1 MRNAITTL
9 LFFIITVVAQ
19 AQESYTLTGVVTDE
33 KDVPIPGATVFLGD
47 SRKATVSNGEG
58 KFVLQQV
65 QPGKYNL
72 VVKMIGYV
80 VTMHE
85 FMLQNNNMRF
95 RVKLPEDNVMLN
107 TVEISG
113 MSLAERKRHLQIFLT
128 CFFGTSK
135 YAKQCKIL
143 NPDDIKLKFDKKKN
157 ILTASSNDFLV
168 IENKALGYTMKYL
181 LNNFVYNRQVFNENL
196 LSFDGTLF
204 FEEMKASN
212 RQVKKWEEE
221 RVKTYLGSS
230 THFFKSLLDNALDS
244 EGFVVYRM
252 LNQQALKIYGKKQ
265 QKIPDAYFSPVKD
278 LKSYV
283 TDVDDNFKIFDS
295 GKLKKD
301 SLDLF
306 VVYTPEKE
314 PVDFIERVDRV
325 RRFFEMPAGQTS
337 FVQVVGDSVLLSKTG
352 IMATQRAVWFTGY
365 WTWGRVSA
373 FLPSDYEVPANIDPR
388 KKKTLIK
395 PILSSN

>member
-1 MRNAITTL
+1 MKRAIITL
-9 LFFIITVVAQ
+9 LFFIGTVAAQ
-19 AQESYTLTGVVTDE
+19 AQQTYNITGIVTDE
-33 KDVPIPGATVFLGD
+33 KDAPIAGATVFLAD
-47 SRKATVSNGEG
+47 SRKATVSDGEG
-58 KFVLQQV
+58 KFALQQV

-107 TVEISG
+107 TVEISA
-113 MSLAERKRHLQIFLT
+113 MSLAERKRHLQTFLA
-128 CFFGTSK
+128 CFLGTSK
-135 YAKQCKIL
+135 YAKECKIL
-143 NPDDIKLKFDKKKN
+143 NPDDIKLKFDKKRN

-181 LNNFVYNRQVFNENL
+181 LNNFVFDRQVFNENL

-230 THFFKSLLDNALDS
+230 THFFKSLLDNTLDN
-244 EGFVVYRM
+244 EGFMVYRM
-252 LNQQALKIYGKKQ
+252 LNRQALTIYSKKQ
-265 QKIPDAYFSPVKD
+265 QKIPDAYFSPFKD

-283 TDVDDNFKIFDS
+283 TDVDDNFKIFDT
-295 GKLKKD
+295 GRLKKD

-306 VVYTPEKE
+306 VVYTAEKE
-314 PVDFIERVDRV
+314 PVEFIERGDRV
-325 RRFFEMPAGQTS
+325 KRFFEMPAGQTS

-352 IMATQRAVWFTGY
+352 IMATQKAVWFTGF

-373 FLPSDYEVPANIDPR
+373 FLPTDYEVPANIDPR
-388 KKKTLIK
+388 KKKQVVK
-395 PILSSN
+395 PILSAD